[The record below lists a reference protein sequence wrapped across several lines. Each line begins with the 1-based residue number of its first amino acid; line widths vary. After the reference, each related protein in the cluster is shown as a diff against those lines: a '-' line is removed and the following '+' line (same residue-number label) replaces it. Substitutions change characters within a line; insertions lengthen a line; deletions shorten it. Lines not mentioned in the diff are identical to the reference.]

1 LGDVTAQIFTE
12 EGREMMRQDP
22 LRLERL
28 EALLAECQNEWE
40 QLAALEAFLEEQI
53 DFPFRAV
60 ADVPPEQGS
69 YGIDA
74 GDRVL
79 VLGLIE
85 TDKRWGVMVRVR
97 KGKRFFRCPL
107 FRLLPKN
114 LSAVQKEAVN
124 DYRAWFRTVGLPEIV
139 ESDEESL

>member
-1 LGDVTAQIFTE
+1 
-12 EGREMMRQDP
+12 MRQDP

-28 EALLAECQNEWE
+28 ETLLGDCQNEWE
-40 QLAALEAFLEEQI
+40 QLAVLEAFLEELL

-60 ADVPPEQGS
+60 CDVPPEQGS
-69 YGIDA
+69 YGIDV
-74 GDRVL
+74 GHRVM
-79 VLGLIE
+79 VLGLLE
-85 TDKRWGVMVRVR
+85 ADKQWGIMVRVR

-114 LSAVQKEAVN
+114 LAAVQKQAVS

-139 ESDEESL
+139 ELDE

>member
-1 LGDVTAQIFTE
+1 MAQ
-12 EGREMMRQDP
+12 DA

-28 EALLAECQNEWE
+28 ETLLSECQNEWE
-40 QLAALEAFLEEQI
+40 QLTTLETCLEEHL

-60 ADVPPEQGS
+60 CDVPPEQGS
-69 YGIDA
+69 YGIA
-74 GDRVL
+74 VGNRVL
-79 VLGLIE
+79 VLGLL
-85 TDKRWGVMVRVR
+85 DADPQWGVMVRVR

-114 LSAVQKEAVN
+114 LPVVQREAVD

-139 ESDEESL
+139 ESDE

>member
-1 LGDVTAQIFTE
+1 MAQ
-12 EGREMMRQDP
+12 DY

-28 EALLAECQNEWE
+28 ETLLSECQNEWE
-40 QLAALEAFLEEQI
+40 QLAVLEGFLEDQL

-60 ADVPPEQGS
+60 CDVLPEQGS
-69 YGIDA
+69 YAIVA
-74 GDRVL
+74 GDRVM
-79 VLGLIE
+79 VLCLLE
-85 TDKRWGVMVRVR
+85 ADRQWGVMVRVR

-114 LSAVQKEAVN
+114 LTTLQKEAVD

-139 ESDEESL
+139 ELDE

>member
-1 LGDVTAQIFTE
+1 MAQ
-12 EGREMMRQDP
+12 DH

-28 EALLAECQNEWE
+28 ETLLGECQNEWE
-40 QLAALEAFLEEQI
+40 QLTVLEAFLEEQL

-60 ADVPPEQGS
+60 CDVPAEQGS
-69 YGIDA
+69 YGIVV
-74 GDRVL
+74 GDRVM
-79 VLGLIE
+79 VLALLE
-85 TDKRWGVMVRVR
+85 ADKQWGIMMRVR

-114 LSAVQKEAVN
+114 LAVPQKEAVN

-139 ESDEESL
+139 EWDE

>member
-1 LGDVTAQIFTE
+1 MA
-12 EGREMMRQDP
+12 QDP

-28 EALLAECQNEWE
+28 ETLLNECQNEWE
-40 QLAALEAFLEEQI
+40 QLTVLEAFLEEQV

-60 ADVPPEQGS
+60 CDVPPEQGS
-69 YGIDA
+69 YGIAA
-74 GDRVL
+74 GDRVMVFGML
-79 VLGLIE
+79 E
-85 TDKRWGVMVRVR
+85 ADEQWGVMVRVR

-114 LSAVQKEAVN
+114 LAPLQKEAVN

-139 ESDEESL
+139 EMDE

>member
-1 LGDVTAQIFTE
+1 VSEEQEGTAKMP
-12 EGREMMRQDP
+12 RDH

-28 EALLAECQNEWE
+28 EALLGECQNEWE
-40 QLAALEAFLEEQI
+40 QLTVLEAFLEEQL

-60 ADVPPEQGS
+60 CDVPPEQGS
-69 YGIDA
+69 YGIAA
-74 GDRVL
+74 GDRVM
-79 VLGLIE
+79 VFGLLE
-85 TDKRWGVMVRVR
+85 ADKQWGVMVRVR

-114 LSAVQKEAVN
+114 LTAFQKEAVD

-139 ESDEESL
+139 ETDE

>member
-1 LGDVTAQIFTE
+1 LSEEQEGTAK
-12 EGREMMRQDP
+12 MAQDP

-28 EALLAECQNEWE
+28 ETLLSECQNEWE
-40 QLAALEAFLEEQI
+40 QLTVLEASLDEQL

-60 ADVPPEQGS
+60 CDVPPEQGS
-69 YGIDA
+69 YGIVA
-74 GDRVL
+74 GDRVM
-79 VLGLIE
+79 VFGLLE
-85 TDKRWGVMVRVR
+85 ADKQWGVMMRVR

-114 LSAVQKEAVN
+114 LTAFQKEVVN

-139 ESDEESL
+139 EMDE

>member
-1 LGDVTAQIFTE
+1 VAVSEEQEGTAK
-12 EGREMMRQDP
+12 MPQDH

-28 EALLAECQNEWE
+28 EALLGECQNEWE
-40 QLAALEAFLEEQI
+40 QLTVLEAFLEEQL

-60 ADVPPEQGS
+60 CDVPPEQGS
-69 YGIDA
+69 YGIVA
-74 GDRVL
+74 GDRVM
-79 VLGLIE
+79 VFGLLE
-85 TDKRWGVMVRVR
+85 ADKQWGVMVRVR

-114 LSAVQKEAVN
+114 LTALQKEAVD

-139 ESDEESL
+139 DTDE

>member
-1 LGDVTAQIFTE
+1 VIEDQ
-12 EGREMMRQDP
+12 EGMAKMAQDP

-28 EALLAECQNEWE
+28 ETLLSECQNEWE
-40 QLAALEAFLEEQI
+40 QLTVLEASLEEQL

-60 ADVPPEQGS
+60 CDVPPEQGS
-69 YGIDA
+69 YAIVA
-74 GDRVL
+74 GDRVM
-79 VLGLIE
+79 VFGLLE
-85 TDKRWGVMVRVR
+85 ADKQWGIMVRVR

-114 LSAVQKEAVN
+114 LTALQKEAVN

-139 ESDEESL
+139 ELDE